1 MPADHRARLAGI
13 RRFDQLVAYLRDELD
28 WPIDSDDFDEV
39 TFDYTPEELGIDARN
54 AAKVQ
59 EIKRLRPLA
68 PGQPWGVFFVKFAPK
83 RLPVVALRRILGQVT
98 LKKRA
103 SADSAERQAWATD
116 DLLFISNYGD
126 GEARQIAFAHFSKPR
141 EGRDLP
147 TLKVLTWDDKDTRL
161 RLAEVVRVLRHHLVW
176 PEDDRDAEAWRDQ
189 WRAAFTLRHREVITT
204 SKQLS
209 ARLAELARAIR
220 DRAMAVLSIEN
231 ESGRLTQL
239 MEAFRDTLV
248 HDLDEDGFADM
259 YAQTIA
265 YGLLSARITDPGQAT
280 ADDFASHMRTNP
292 FLRALLASFFKVGGR
307 RGAGGPHLDFDE
319 LGVSEVVELLD
330 DAIMEDVVRDFGDR
344 NPQEDPVIHFYEHF
358 LADYDKKKKVER
370 GVFYTPRPVVS
381 FIVRSVDGLLRR
393 EFGLADGLADTTTWS
408 EMAQRHDGLAIPEG
422 TSPDQAFIQ
431 LLDPATGTG
440 TFLVETIDL
449 IHETMVQKW
458 RAQDHAETAIEK
470 LWNDYVPEH
479 LLPRLHGYELMMA
492 PYAIAHLKIGLK
504 LHETGY
510 RFENDVRAQVYL
522 TNALEP
528 PGKDQVFFDFLPALA
543 NEARAVNKIKREQR
557 FTVVIGNPPYSGI
570 SANKAPWIDRL
581 LKGRLPDDVQ
591 TESYYHVEG
600 QPLGERKVWLQD
612 DYVKFIRLSQW
623 LLDGTGVGVHGYITN
638 HGYLDNPT
646 FRGMR
651 WSLMQSFGQIRVL
664 DLHGNIK
671 KKEAPPEG
679 GRDVNVFDIQQG
691 VAVGLFTKPPPAS
704 QEPTVVRR
712 ADLWGERPHKYSR
725 LLERRT
731 ADTPWARVEPGPPF
745 YLFEPFDDTGTAS
758 YYAWPAINDVMS
770 VNVTGVVTARDGFV
784 IDLDRSALLDRI
796 RTFLDDQL
804 SDDEVKQ
811 CLSLR
816 ENYAWRVAAARR
828 ELRAATKRGPLNELA
843 TKILYR
849 VFDERFIFWHPSVV
863 WRPRTEAM
871 PHLLAGENVALITCR
886 QQARD
891 DDGWA
896 QTFATLRVAESC
908 AISNITRE
916 INYVFPLYLYPGV
929 GKAERSLFNRW
940 PQGKD
945 GRTPNL
951 DATFVKEI
959 ADAAQLQFTSDGR
972 GDLRSTFGP
981 EDVIAWIYAVLHSPG
996 YRSVYQAHLK
1006 LDFPRIPSPGSAHL
1020 LQGLTEAGHDLLA
1033 LHLLESG
1040 KLSQRITD
1048 YAGHKNPEVGRVGWS
1063 AGTVW
1068 LDARKA
1074 LAREGN
1080 RATQPGTIGFHGV
1093 PEEVW
1098 DFHIGGYQVCHKWL
1112 KDRKGRTLSDEDI
1125 AHYQKIIVALNET
1138 IRIMAE
1144 IDEVIEDHGG
1154 WPAAFEPRAAA
1165 GTVAE
1170 DTATVLPFRPRTV
1183 EPAPEDRYVNC
1194 VPLVPLKVAAGG
1206 FSRQQLVDEEPAFE
1220 WVEVGSRRALR
1231 PGMFVAQV
1239 IGRSMEPTIPDGAW
1253 CLFRGPVEGSRQGK
1267 TVLVQLLDA
1276 TDPET
1281 GQHYTVKR
1289 YRSEKAADGDAWRHE
1304 TITLEPVNPE
1314 FDSIVLTGAD
1324 EGGLKV
1330 HAELLEVLGS

>member
-1 MPADHRARLAGI
+1 MPADHRERLAGI

-98 LKKRA
+98 LRKRA

-126 GEARQIAFAHFSKPR
+126 GEARQIAFAHFSKPH
-141 EGRDLP
+141 EARDLP

-161 RLAEVVRVLRHHLVW
+161 RLAEVARVLRDRLVW

-209 ARLAELARAIR
+209 TRLAELARAIR

-231 ESGRLTQL
+231 ESGRLTLL

-248 HDLDEDGFADM
+248 HDLDERGFADM

-292 FLRALLASFFKVGGR
+292 FLRDLLASFLKVGGR

-381 FIVRSVDGLLRR
+381 FIVRSVDELLRT
-393 EFGLADGLADTTTWS
+393 EFGLPDGLADTTTWG
-408 EMAQRHDGLAIPEG
+408 EMAQRHDGLTIPEG

-440 TFLVETIDL
+440 TFLVETIDR
-449 IHETMVQKW
+449 IHKTMVQKW

-510 RFENDVRAQVYL
+510 RFESDERAQVYL

-528 PGKDQVFFDFLPALA
+528 PGDTSQFAMDFLPELA
-543 NEARAVNKIKREQR
+543 REAEAVNAIKRGGQ
-557 FTVVIGNPPYSGI
+557 FTVVMGNPPYSEKSKNNGDWITDLMDRYKETVRSEEKQIKSI
-570 SANKAPWIDRL
+570 SN
-581 LKGRLPDDVQ
+581 
-591 TESYYHVEG
+591 
-600 QPLGERKVWLQD
+600 
-612 DYVKFIRLSQW
+612 DYVKFLRLGHHLADTSTEA
-623 LLDGTGVGVHGYITN
+623 LFALITSN
-638 HGYLDNPT
+638 GYLDGRL
-646 FRGMR
+646 FRDLR
-651 WSLMQSFGQIRVL
+651 DSWLRNFRTIDL
-664 DLHGNIK
+664 LNLHGS
-671 KKEAPPEG
+671 
-679 GRDVNVFDIQQG
+679 GRRGDAASDDENVFDIQQG
-691 VAVGLFTKPPPAS
+691 VCIAFGRRSTIAGPTRVTYSEITGPRLSKYRRLMQRDTGPRVRLCPTAPLFLFCPSSAS
-704 QEPTVVRR
+704 QWSLRTLPLSAVFGTGRPRRDRSNYSGGFKTRQDSFTVGFDEHTLRQRISELADPDLDESSLRERHRLCSTAHFEFDRARKAARTGALGSAIRRVRYR
-712 ADLWGERPHKYSR
+712 
-725 LLERRT
+725 
-731 ADTPWARVEPGPPF
+731 
-745 YLFEPFDDTGTAS
+745 PFDDRPMIWSREVLCEPQEKVTRHLLRPNLCLVAS
-758 YYAWPAINDVMS
+758 R
-770 VNVTGVVTARDGFV
+770 VVK
-784 IDLDRSALLDRI
+784 
-796 RTFLDDQL
+796 DDAFRHV
-804 SDDEVKQ
+804 SI
-811 CLSLR
+811 
-816 ENYAWRVAAARR
+816 A
-828 ELRAATKRGPLNELA
+828 RGPVE
-843 TKILYR
+843 
-849 VFDERFIFWHPSVV
+849 V
-863 WRPRTEAM
+863 
-871 PHLLAGENVALITCR
+871 
-886 QQARD
+886 
-891 DDGWA
+891 
-896 QTFATLRVAESC
+896 
-908 AISNITRE
+908 ISLSNSTST
-916 INYVFPLYLYPGV
+916 NAYMFPLYLYDFSDLNFGHENV
-929 GKAERSLFNRW
+929 RRNVNFSSR
-940 PQGKD
+940 
-945 GRTPNL
+945 
-951 DATFVKEI
+951 
-959 ADAAQLQFTSDGR
+959 FTSELRRAAGLEVVDGSL
-972 GDLRSTFGP
+972 GSGHSIVSP
-981 EDVIAWIYAVLHSPG
+981 EEVLGYLYSVLHSPT
-996 YRSVYQAHLK
+996 YRAGFADK
-1006 LDFPRIPSPGSAHL
+1006 LLRDFAPIPLPSGARFFRDL
-1020 LQGLTEAGHDLLA
+1020 VVLGRDLLA
-1033 LHLLESG
+1033 LHLLESPKVG
-1040 KLSQRITD
+1040 DTITD
-1048 YAGHKNPEVGRVGWS
+1048 YAGPEAPAVGRVGWS

-1068 LDARKA
+1068 LDAKRVS
-1074 LAREGN
+1074 REAGY
-1080 RATQPGTIGFHGV
+1080 RATVPGQYGFHGV

-1098 DFHIGGYQVCHKWL
+1098 DFHVGGYQVCHKWL

-1125 AHYQKIIVALNET
+1125 AHYQKIVVALKET
-1138 IRIMAE
+1138 IRIMNE

-1154 WPAAFEPRAAA
+1154 WPAAFEPRAAT

-1170 DTATVLPFRPRTV
+1170 DAAKVLPFRPRTV
-1183 EPAPEDRYVNC
+1183 DPAPEDRYVTC
-1194 VPLVPLKVAAGG
+1194 VPLVPLKAAAGG
-1206 FSRQQLVDEEPAFE
+1206 FSGQQLVGEDAEFE
-1220 WVEVGSRRALR
+1220 WVEVRSRHRLR

-1239 IGRSMEPTIPDGAW
+1239 VGRSMEPMISDGSW

-1267 TVLVQLLDA
+1267 NVLVQLRDA

-1289 YRSEKAADGDAWRHE
+1289 YRSEKKQGTEPWHHGRIA
-1304 TITLEPVNPE
+1304 LEPANPE
-1314 FDSIVLTGAD
+1314 FEPIVLSGAEED
-1324 EGGLKV
+1324 QLQV
-1330 HAELLEVLGS
+1330 IAEFVEVLAD

>member
-1 MPADHRARLAGI
+1 MPADHRERLAGI

-98 LKKRA
+98 LRKRA
-103 SADSAERQAWATD
+103 SADRAERQAWATD

-161 RLAEVVRVLRHHLVW
+161 RLAEVVRVLRKHLVW

-209 ARLAELARAIR
+209 ARLAELAKAIR

-292 FLRALLASFFKVGGR
+292 FLRALLASFLKVGGR

-393 EFGLADGLADTTTWS
+393 EFGLADGLADTTTWG

-422 TSPDQAFIQ
+422 TPPDQAFIQ

-528 PGKDQVFFDFLPALA
+528 PGKDQVVLDFLPALA
-543 NEARAVNKIKREQR
+543 HEAHAVNKIRREQR

-570 SANKAPWIDRL
+570 SANKAPWIDGL
-581 LKGRLPDDVQ
+581 LKGRPSDDVQ
-591 TESYYHVEG
+591 TESYYHIEG

-612 DYVKFIRLSQW
+612 DYVKFIRLSQS

-664 DLHGNIK
+664 DLHGNVK
-671 KKEAPPEG
+671 KKEAPPDG

-691 VAVGLFTKPPPAS
+691 VAVGLFTKPPPAV
-704 QEPTVVRR
+704 QEQTCDVRR
-712 ADLWGERPHKYSR
+712 ADLWGERLQKYHR
-725 LLERRT
+725 LLEH
-731 ADTPWARVEPGPPF
+731 
-745 YLFEPFDDTGTAS
+745 DTGTTAWAELGPSRPFFLFDIFDDAGVTS
-758 YYAWPAINDVMS
+758 YYGFPPINEVMA

-784 IDLDRSALLDRI
+784 TDLEPQALLDRI
-796 RTFLDDQL
+796 RTFLDGRL
-804 SDDEVKQ
+804 SDTEIKEN
-811 CLSLR
+811 LR
-816 ENYAWRVAAARR
+816 LKENYAWRIAAARR
-828 ELRAATKRGPLNELA
+828 ELRTATKRGRLEDFVA
-843 TKILYR
+843 KILYR
-849 VFDERFIFWHPSVV
+849 PFDERFIFWHPSVV
-863 WRPRTEAM
+863 WRPRTAAM
-871 PHLLAGENVALITCR
+871 PHLLKGKNIGLIFMRQVAMGDQYTHFGASSLPV
-886 QQARD
+886 D
-891 DDGWA
+891 N
-896 QTFATLRVAESC
+896 RVFY
-908 AISNITRE
+908 SNKGIMS
-916 INYVFPLYLYPGV
+916 IAPLYLYPGV
-929 GKAERSLFNRW
+929 GKADRALFRQW
-940 PQGKD
+940 PRGKN

-951 DATFVKEI
+951 DRGFVDQIAGATKLRF
-959 ADAAQLQFTSDGR
+959 ASDGR
-972 GDLRSTFGP
+972 GGLQQTFGP
-981 EDVIAWIYAVLHSPG
+981 EDVIAWIYAVFHSPG
-996 YRSVYQAHLK
+996 YRSLYEAQLK
-1006 LDFPRIPSPGSAHL
+1006 LDFSRVPTPGSTDVFRE
-1020 LQGLTEAGHDLLA
+1020 LTVAGHDLLA
-1033 LHLLESG
+1033 LHLLESP
-1040 KLSQRITD
+1040 RIAETITD
-1048 YAGHKNPEVGRVGWS
+1048 YAGPSTPEVGRVGWS

-1068 LDARKA
+1068 LDARKT
-1074 LAREGN
+1074 LAREGH
-1080 RATQPGTIGFHGV
+1080 RAAQAGTIGFHGV

-1098 DFHIGGYQVCHKWL
+1098 NFQIGGYQVCHKWL

-1125 AHYQKIIVALNET
+1125 AHYQEIVVALKET
-1138 IRIMAE
+1138 IRIMTE
-1144 IDEVIEDHGG
+1144 IDEVIETHRG
-1154 WPAAFEPRAAA
+1154 WPAAFEPRAAT

-1170 DTATVLPFRPRTV
+1170 DAAKVLPFRPRTV
-1183 EPAPEDRYVNC
+1183 DPAPEDRYVTC
-1194 VPLVPLKVAAGG
+1194 VPLVPLKAAAGG
-1206 FSRQQLVDEEPAFE
+1206 FSGQQLVGEDAEFE
-1220 WVEVGSRRALR
+1220 WVEVRSRHRLR

-1239 IGRSMEPTIPDGAW
+1239 VGRSMEPMISDGSW

-1267 TVLVQLLDA
+1267 NVLVQLRDA

-1289 YRSEKAADGDAWRHE
+1289 YRSEKKQGTEPWHHGRIA
-1304 TITLEPVNPE
+1304 LEPANPE
-1314 FDSIVLTGAD
+1314 FEPIVLSGAEED
-1324 EGGLKV
+1324 QLQV
-1330 HAELLEVLGS
+1330 IAEFVEVLAD